1 MTKGSLPNDFLNKN
15 FYDSGGMAPKRGRN
29 EFFMAAIDHMDKIT
43 KNRSSAIVVNYLPWE
58 RVFHHVGCD
67 SEQKKIANYSR
78 LVSPA
83 TQTGKNTGRMTQ
95 FAIRIGKNQTRVSKY
110 GGSFAVAQIP
120 GATKVAAN
128 MAQGD
133 ANRPKSGDGIWEVKD
148 QVKHEHPVR
157 EGTVL
162 LTSSQVDVEDWFDTA
177 DLGAFPIRIV
187 KTVSQGIRDLLK
199 SGRDISVL
207 EEWYETTRE
216 YLPDSMEISL
226 DEQTLGGLNEAASD
240 EAFKDFL
247 GSLTARSADE
257 IRREFEEKIRASPE
271 NAERLFFSAETEF
284 FKGYY
289 LYKKGDKQVKNNNDK
304 YNIAKCEI
312 ISQQFINL
320 FLNPLKEDG
329 EMKYQKWDPA
339 VHYRAITGEAVNKL
353 LKVHAD
359 LKGDEK
365 YLIKSDMSLSIANLE
380 YIDEDH
386 FTEVEEID
394 EQWSSSFVIFSEII
408 GYTDV
413 KFVKVPRETPCLI
426 FHKQLAVGKNGWDI
440 RFSPDAKTVYFLVS
454 DVVSGQP
461 IERMDALKRSM
472 KRVARGC
479 FGRLESFR
487 FEDEFREVGAGRTHI
502 FADGW
507 HQDYARPD
515 FESYLQRTEPD
526 DLIDLYREFTTG
538 LEEIVRTKG
547 KPALGSNAANIMALT
562 IGAGQNEN
570 EEFVADRTFEAW
582 YSTVPSCA
590 ADEPIVHFANEIII
604 PTSNTRLFRYNSE
617 RVPEED
623 DVVDGKRVAWLKKVG
638 LDRFFGGIIK
648 LGAVFSRQAL
658 NKEHGVR
665 ANLAVVP
672 CPFLAAIRSIA
683 SGELIVSESKLVT
696 VKDALLIAG
705 QPGNLK
711 VHVLHLVGM
720 AALAKIHR
728 DHASADDN

>member
-1 MTKGSLPNDFLNKN
+1 M
-15 FYDSGGMAPKRGRN
+15 
-29 EFFMAAIDHMDKIT
+29 
-43 KNRSSAIVVNYLPWE
+43 
-58 RVFHHVGCD
+58 
-67 SEQKKIANYSR
+67 
-78 LVSPA
+78 
-83 TQTGKNTGRMTQ
+83 
-95 FAIRIGKNQTRVSKY
+95 
-110 GGSFAVAQIP
+110 
-120 GATKVAAN
+120 
-128 MAQGD
+128 
-133 ANRPKSGDGIWEVKD
+133 
-148 QVKHEHPVR
+148 
-157 EGTVL
+157 
-162 LTSSQVDVEDWFDTA
+162 
-177 DLGAFPIRIV
+177 
-187 KTVSQGIRDLLK
+187 
-199 SGRDISVL
+199 
-207 EEWYETTRE
+207 
-216 YLPDSMEISL
+216 
-226 DEQTLGGLNEAASD
+226 
-240 EAFKDFL
+240 
-247 GSLTARSADE
+247 
-257 IRREFEEKIRASPE
+257 
-271 NAERLFFSAETEF
+271 
-284 FKGYY
+284 
-289 LYKKGDKQVKNNNDK
+289 
-304 YNIAKCEI
+304 

-320 FLNPLKEDG
+320 FLNPLEEDG

-502 FADGW
+502 FEDGW
-507 HQDYARPD
+507 EQAYSPSNFD
-515 FESYLQRTEPD
+515 SYLQRIEPNQ
-526 DLIDLYREFTTG
+526 LLGLYEEFNLG
-538 LEEIVRTKG
+538 LLEIVRTNG
-547 KPALGSNAANIMALT
+547 KPALGSNAAKIMALT

-570 EEFVADRTFEAW
+570 DDFVADQTFLAW
-582 YSTVPSCA
+582 YSQVPSCA
-590 ADEPIVHFANEIII
+590 ADEPIVHFANETII

-672 CPFLAAIRSIA
+672 CPFLYCNQKNRLRGIDC
-683 SGELIVSESKLVT
+683 L
-696 VKDALLIAG
+696 
-705 QPGNLK
+705 
-711 VHVLHLVGM
+711 
-720 AALAKIHR
+720 
-728 DHASADDN
+728 